1 MMTMMIM
8 LDYHIVLNL
17 NVDTDYYLDI
27 VKEDDD
33 LLVNKLAVVVVV
45 IEYSHEQQ
53 IHNLHDD
60 E

>member
-17 NVDTDYYLDI
+17 NVDNDYYLDI

-33 LLVNKLAVVVVV
+33 LLVNRLVVVVV
-45 IEYSHEQQ
+45 ANEY
-53 IHNLHDD
+53 
-60 E
+60 

>member
-17 NVDTDYYLDI
+17 NVDNDYYLDI

-33 LLVNKLAVVVVV
+33 LLVNRLVVVVN
-45 IEYSHEQQ
+45 EY
-53 IHNLHDD
+53 
-60 E
+60 